1 MAKSNFERMIELAE
15 EAFDVRNDP
24 DQLSVNEKV
33 IERLQKMHPATVSEY
48 DDGKGPVCW
57 ILGIPT
63 TTELMNKFLACEI
76 SEKQLFEQ
84 TPMKGSYEAI
94 YLCSAMVLK
103 EYRNKGIATKL
114 TLDAIESIRKDH
126 PIKILFVW
134 AFSKEGDSL
143 AEKISLKTGLP
154 LKKRVKGN

>member
-1 MAKSNFERMIELAE
+1 MGSNFERMIKLAE
-15 EAFDVRNDP
+15 EVFDVRNDP
-24 DQLSVNEKV
+24 DQLDVNEKV
-33 IERLQKMHPATVSEY
+33 MERLQKMHPATVSEY
-48 DDGKGPVCW
+48 DDGNGPVCW

-63 TTELMNKFLACEI
+63 TTELMNKFLDCRI

-84 TPMKGSYEAI
+84 TPMKGPYEAI

-103 EYRNKGIATKL
+103 EYRNKGIATRL
-114 TLDAIESIRKDH
+114 TLQAIESIRKDH
-126 PIKILFVW
+126 PIKALFVW

-154 LKKRVKGN
+154 LKKRIKKD